1 MGEIY
6 IAGCMS
12 EDANLEHVRPRCM
25 TPSRVAQIK
34 RLRESWMRE
43 NCTSSLSGG
52 RRPARERSSAPPPT
66 RQQRDRCNG
75 GGAKG
80 RCHLAG
86 TGDQPGNRE
95 ESCMTCKPYDIPKT
109 LMWGAWLH

>member
-34 RLRESWMRE
+34 RFRESWMRE

-52 RRPARERSSAPPPT
+52 RRPAREQSSAPPPT
-66 RQQRDRCNG
+66 RRALGSAQIGRVEVPSALG
-75 GGAKG
+75 GGAPYPK
-80 RCHLAG
+80 AG
-86 TGDQPGNRE
+86 VMPRWPKREDRYGDV
-95 ESCMTCKPYDIPKT
+95 
-109 LMWGAWLH
+109 